1 MSYKILFSTDE
12 ENQKASCFH
21 QILAIFKC
29 SNCTNQSSDRIDIE
43 LKKCD
48 CNEDLLQ
55 PSDEIEIELK
65 QCVGNEQLL
74 QPSDEIE
81 IELKQCDGNDQLLQ
95 PSDES
100 KIELKQC
107 DGNEQLPQPSATEK
121 NFSTS
126 RRGKLIIFNPKAFSL
141 TNIHIL
147 TQITFFSTK
156 YK

>member
-65 QCVGNEQLL
+65 QC
-74 QPSDEIE
+74 
-81 IELKQCDGNDQLLQ
+81 
-95 PSDES
+95 
-100 KIELKQC
+100 